1 MLALNAAIEAARAG
15 EYGHGFSVVAEEIRK
30 LAERSNKATKEI
42 SDLINS
48 IQNETAET
56 VKLVE
61 ESTVNIESSASVIDQ
76 TGESIRGINK
86 VLVTSSQAVEEMAEG
101 VGRQQKE
108 AEEVSAS
115 IKKIR
120 EISERTVEDVKT
132 TNRIVA
138 TLSQLSEIV

>member
-1 MLALNAAIEAARAG
+1 
-15 EYGHGFSVVAEEIRK
+15 
-30 LAERSNKATKEI
+30 
-42 SDLINS
+42 
-48 IQNETAET
+48 
-56 VKLVE
+56 
-61 ESTVNIESSASVIDQ
+61 
-76 TGESIRGINK
+76 
-86 VLVTSSQAVEEMAEG
+86 VTSSQAVEEMAEG

-138 TLSQLSEIV
+138 TLSQLSEMFKEAVDKFKVEK